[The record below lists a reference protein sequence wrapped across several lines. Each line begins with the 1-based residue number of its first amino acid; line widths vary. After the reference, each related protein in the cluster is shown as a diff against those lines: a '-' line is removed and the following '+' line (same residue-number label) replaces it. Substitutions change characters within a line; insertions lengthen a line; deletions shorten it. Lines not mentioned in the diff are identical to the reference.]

1 MNRSYLSP
9 KEVAQSWIDIGKIKI
24 GYSLK
29 NVFFLAI
36 LGGFFIGL
44 GGHGN
49 LVVTQTL
56 GTIDAG
62 FAKFMGAAVFP
73 VGIIMVVFAGAELFT
88 GNTLISASWFNGDV
102 KIGQFL
108 LNLSVVF
115 AGNLVGSL
123 LLVFILDAGNMYTGA
138 LAEKA
143 IALAEAKAKLTFTE
157 AFMRGILC
165 NVLVA
170 GAVYIQVASQ
180 DAVGKV
186 LTLWFPVMLFVLS
199 GYEHVVANMFF
210 VPMGAVLGANLDWT
224 SVVLNNMI
232 PVTLGNWVG
241 GAIFIGGVY
250 WLIFMKG
257 KRR

>member
-1 MNRSYLSP
+1 
-9 KEVAQSWIDIGKIKI
+9 
-24 GYSLK
+24 
-29 NVFFLAI
+29 
-36 LGGFFIGL
+36 
-44 GGHGN
+44 
-49 LVVTQTL
+49 
-56 GTIDAG
+56 
-62 FAKFMGAAVFP
+62 
-73 VGIIMVVFAGAELFT
+73 
-88 GNTLISASWFNGDV
+88 
-102 KIGQFL
+102 
-108 LNLSVVF
+108 
-115 AGNLVGSL
+115 
-123 LLVFILDAGNMYTGA
+123 
-138 LAEKA
+138 
-143 IALAEAKAKLTFTE
+143 
-157 AFMRGILC
+157 MRGILC

>member
-29 NVFFLAI
+29 NVFLLAV
-36 LGGFFIGL
+36 LGGLFIGL
-44 GGHGN
+44 GGHGS

-56 GTIDAG
+56 SNIDAG

-73 VGIIMVVFAGAELFT
+73 VGIILVVFAGAELFT
-88 GNTLISASWFNGDV
+88 GNTLISASWLNGDV
-102 KIGQFL
+102 KLKHFMI
-108 LNLSVVF
+108 NLAVVF
-115 AGNLVGSL
+115 LGNLVGSL
-123 LLVFILDAGNMYTGA
+123 ILVILLYAGNMYTGA

-143 IALAEAKAKLTFTE
+143 IAVAEAKATLTFTQ

-180 DAVGKV
+180 DAIGKV
-186 LTLWFPVMLFVLS
+186 FTLWFPVMLFVLS

-210 VPMGAVLGANLDWT
+210 VPMGAVLGANLNWT
-224 SVVLNNMI
+224 EVFVNNMI

-241 GAIFIGGVY
+241 GALFIGASY
-250 WLIFMKG
+250 WVIFMKG
-257 KRR
+257 HKR

>member
-9 KEVAQSWIDIGKIKI
+9 KEVAQSWIDIGKIKV
-24 GYSLK
+24 GYSHK
-29 NVFFLAI
+29 NVFFLAM
-36 LGGFFIGL
+36 LGGLFIGL
-44 GGHGN
+44 GGHGF

-56 GTIDAG
+56 GSIDAG

-73 VGIIMVVFAGAELFT
+73 VGIMLVVFAGAELFT

-102 KIGQFL
+102 KFSKFL
-108 LNLSVVF
+108 LNLSIVF
-115 AGNLVGSL
+115 IGNLVGSL

-143 IALAEAKAKLTFTE
+143 IAVAEAKANLTFTE

-180 DAVGKV
+180 DAIGKV
-186 LTLWFPVMLFVLS
+186 FTLWFPVMLFVLS

-210 VPMGAVLGANLDWT
+210 VPMGAVLGADLSLKD
-224 SVVLNNMI
+224 VVFGNMI

-241 GAIFIGGVY
+241 GALFIGGIY
-250 WLIFMKG
+250 WLIFMRG
-257 KRR
+257 KK